1 MIKHRKNIRCLH
13 NLIKLNPYCRK
24 ENKIKRA
31 YDSFKEF
38 FSGIDIKKTLVVLL
52 SSIIINSMVI
62 QPTIEAIRFNMQNQ
76 DYTIEPNK
84 KAILIQGN
92 NYSNIELINHE
103 LSRRG
108 YDCKVIDSFSATNTR
123 IFESI
128 DEVAVNSNEETKTV
142 FYISSEGYKVPN
154 EKFSILTVK
163 DSNSLLVKDSNP
175 NTDCYAIFPHNLFEK
190 LGKIKGKKAIFIDAC
205 YSGNFLECKNI
216 EDLIENYVIVAA
228 CPEDKITASHF
239 MYIFTGKYTSSLEF
253 NLYKLL
259 TKSEEPIN
267 ISKQKIPKSNLEYI
281 LQAPCSIFDISFKK
295 KIISDIDFYL

>member
-1 MIKHRKNIRCLH
+1 MIKHRKNIRYLN
-13 NLIKLNPYCRK
+13 NLTELNPCYRK

-31 YDSFKEF
+31 YNSFKGL
-38 FSGIDIKKTLVVLL
+38 FSEIDIKKTLVVLF
-52 SSIIINSMVI
+52 SSIIINSILI
-62 QPTIEAIRFNMQNQ
+62 QPTIEAIKFNRQNWN
-76 DYTIEPNK
+76 YNIEPNK
-84 KAILIQGN
+84 KAILVKSN

-108 YDCKVIDSFSATNTR
+108 YDCKVIDTFSATNTK

-128 DEVAVNSNEETKTV
+128 DEIAVNSNEETKTV
-142 FYISSEGYKVPN
+142 FYISSEGYKGPN
-154 EKFSILTVK
+154 EKVSILTVK
-163 DSNSLLVKDSNP
+163 DYNSNKDY
-175 NTDCYAIFPHNLFEK
+175 YAIYPYNLFEK

-228 CPEDKITASHF
+228 CPEDRITASNF

-267 ISKQKIPKSNLEYI
+267 ISKQKIPKSNIEYI
-281 LQAPCSIFDISFKK
+281 LQALCSIFDISFKK
-295 KIISDIDFYL
+295 RIISDTDFYL